1 MTTAKMF
8 ILVLAIVLVE
18 LPTIHCQKEAADN
31 TGYCSVYNGKICK
44 AHISSRQVWFSGSDG
59 SGGWVNEQIT
69 QNLFHEMIAELPPI
83 CRAAA
88 EVSPGGH
95 YNLQLLIHRILCRPN
110 RNSSAR
116 MHSPIVC

>member
-1 MTTAKMF
+1 MTCKD
-8 ILVLAIVLVE
+8 ILGLLGMCLILG
-18 LPTIHCQKEAADN
+18 LPWVAQGQKENIDS

-69 QNLFHEMIAELPPI
+69 TNLFEEMISELPPI

-88 EVSPGGH
+88 EVHISDDV
-95 YNLQLLIHRILCRPN
+95 YRK
-110 RNSSAR
+110 RN
-116 MHSPIVC
+116 PCI

>member
-1 MTTAKMF
+1 MTCKD
-8 ILVLAIVLVE
+8 ILGFLGIGLLILTIG
-18 LPTIHCQKEAADN
+18 LPWATQSQKENIDS

-69 QNLFHEMIAELPPI
+69 TNLFEEMISELPPI

-88 EVSPGGH
+88 EV
-95 YNLQLLIHRILCRPN
+95 
-110 RNSSAR
+110 
-116 MHSPIVC
+116 